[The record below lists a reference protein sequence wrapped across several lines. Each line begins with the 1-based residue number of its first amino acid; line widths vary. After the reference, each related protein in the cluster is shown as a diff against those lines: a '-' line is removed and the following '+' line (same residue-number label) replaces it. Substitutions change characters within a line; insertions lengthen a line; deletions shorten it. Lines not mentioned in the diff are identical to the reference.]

1 VAAHRSWPQPPDH
14 RTLAELTV
22 RAGHS
27 ALLDVEPLDL
37 GPGAPA
43 TVAPA
48 LVAGAMLET
57 SPRFTP
63 VAALDA
69 AVDPSSESW
78 APLSPLALAM
88 GKRVLNQ
95 AYEAPLGSDVRSR
108 QSPPR
113 TLRAM
118 AIRGRPDRP
127 REARDIAAE
136 RVPPRAHERE
146 RLDQRPPPD
155 PTAGIE

>member
-1 VAAHRSWPQPPDH
+1 MRLAGLVAGRLTNLPRRVLTKSAPHEPHQRAGSPGRGGVEFASPRPRAAIGQAVPWDRAPTLRSYACVAAHRSRPQPPDH

-69 AVDPSSESW
+69 AVDPSSES
-78 APLSPLALAM
+78 
-88 GKRVLNQ
+88 
-95 AYEAPLGSDVRSR
+95 
-108 QSPPR
+108 
-113 TLRAM
+113 
-118 AIRGRPDRP
+118 
-127 REARDIAAE
+127 
-136 RVPPRAHERE
+136 
-146 RLDQRPPPD
+146 
-155 PTAGIE
+155 